1 MKIPASEHRWTV
13 YCTDAGKELFLTTS
27 DANRTWYYLYDISG
41 PEPVRLGKEHTPILL
56 EQKYK
61 VIEQLS
67 APPRKKGRKRKRA

>member
-1 MKIPASEHRWTV
+1 MKISASERRWTV
-13 YCTDAGKELFLTTS
+13 YYNDAGEERFLTTS
-27 DANRTWYYLYDISG
+27 DANRIWYYLYDLSG

-67 APPRKKGRKRKRA
+67 AQPRKKGRAK